1 MDIRGKRVLVVG
13 LARSG
18 KEAARVM
25 AQRGAVVTVTDKRPP
40 SAFAAEIRELTRQKV
55 GMELG
60 QHREAT
66 FLKQDLIVVSP
77 GVSWDM
83 PHLVK
88 ARERGVNVVPEIE
101 AASWY
106 LQGPIVGIT
115 GSNGKTTTTSL
126 LGKMVKASGLSTFV
140 GGNIGVPLI
149 SAVDRTSPE
158 TVLVAELSSFQL
170 EAIKTFRPHVA
181 VLLNLTPNHLDRH
194 PSFEAYAAAKAR
206 IFLNQTEQ
214 DWAVLNADDPAVL
227 KLAQDIKSRKVFF
240 SRRRS
245 LPDGVFVSN
254 GHIRYRVANL
264 ERMLLETSDVFLR
277 GAFNVENVLAAAAA
291 ACLVGAEF
299 AALRSAVRDFPGV
312 EHRLEYVRKIREVE
326 FFNDSKATSV
336 DATAKALT
344 AFERGVHLILGGKD
358 KGAPYG
364 PLRPLI
370 QGRVR
375 EILLI
380 GAAAERI
387 ERELKDVAVT
397 VQAGDLETAVNKAFR
412 NAVAG
417 ETVLLAPAC
426 ASFDQF
432 EDYEHRGRV
441 FKKIVSEL
449 ARAVDAGGMAAVA
462 PVAPAPEREVVPEV
476 AEARETAEEIPTF
489 EPAVTEAAGSASEP
503 QEAVES
509 APVAAE
515 ETLAQPESPQ
525 PEAPGIEETVLERAA
540 PRLTFAEP
548 GTPSPAAEKPE
559 SIEGTV
565 LERAAPKLVAPEA
578 ETAAE
583 PQATEVSKAQPE
595 APARELTYIFEVSA
609 EEIPSSD
616 SGADSDYVE
625 DNSEPLDPNA
635 MGTLENV
642 IDDSMLFEVPAS
654 AQRTTESPAPGGE
667 EKAENGEPKQQ
678 D

>member
-1 MDIRGKRVLVVG
+1 MPELRGKRVLVVG

-25 AQRGAVVTVTDKRPP
+25 AQRGATVTVTDSRPP
-40 SAFAAEIRELTRQKV
+40 SAFAAEIRDLTKQKV

-66 FLKQDLIVVSP
+66 FLKQDLIIVSP
-77 GVSWDM
+77 GVPWDM
-83 PHLVK
+83 PLLAR

-101 AASWY
+101 AASWF
-106 LQGPIVGIT
+106 LEGPIVGIT

-126 LGKMVKASGLSTFV
+126 LGKMVKASGLSVFV

-158 TVLVAELSSFQL
+158 TILVTELSSFQL
-170 EAIKTFRPHVA
+170 EAIKAFRPHVA

-206 IFLNQTEQ
+206 IFLNQTEK

-227 KLAQDIKSRKVFF
+227 KLAEGIKSRKVFF

-254 GHIRYRVANL
+254 GHIRYRAANL

-277 GAFNVENVLAAAAA
+277 GGFNVENVLAAATA
-291 ACLVGAEF
+291 ACMVGADF
-299 AALRSAVRDFPGV
+299 DALRSAVRDFPGV

-326 FFNDSKATSV
+326 FYNDSKATSV

-358 KGAPYG
+358 KGAPYT

-380 GAAAERI
+380 GAASDRI
-387 ERELKDVAVT
+387 ERELRDVAVI
-397 VQAGDLETAVNKAFR
+397 VRAGDLETAVHQAFR

-449 ARAVDAGGMAAVA
+449 ARAVDAGGIATSAPPAAA
-462 PVAPAPEREVVPEV
+462 PEPEPEIVPDVMELKEAEITETAPETATRRPGEPEAAEPAPAAPK
-476 AEARETAEEIPTF
+476 EA
-489 EPAVTEAAGSASEP
+489 S
-503 QEAVES
+503 
-509 APVAAE
+509 
-515 ETLAQPESPQ
+515 AQPEALS
-525 PEAPGIEETVLERAA
+525 PEASEVVETTL
-540 PRLTFAEP
+540 
-548 GTPSPAAEKPE
+548 G
-559 SIEGTV
+559 
-565 LERAAPKLVAPEA
+565 RAAPKL
-578 ETAAE
+578 AE
-583 PQATEVSKAQPE
+583 PHQSKPE
-595 APARELTYIFEVSA
+595 TTARELTYIFEV
-609 EEIPSSD
+609 
-616 SGADSDYVE
+616 
-625 DNSEPLDPNA
+625 
-635 MGTLENV
+635 
-642 IDDSMLFEVPAS
+642 
-654 AQRTTESPAPGGE
+654 
-667 EKAENGEPKQQ
+667 
-678 D
+678 